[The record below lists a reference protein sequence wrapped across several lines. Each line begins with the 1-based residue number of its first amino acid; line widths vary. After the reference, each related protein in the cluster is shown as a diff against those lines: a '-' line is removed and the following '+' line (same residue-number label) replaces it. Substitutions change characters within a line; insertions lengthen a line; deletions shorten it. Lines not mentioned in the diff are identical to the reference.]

1 MAAKEARRGEKI
13 SVRVC
18 NKMCSLKLDFYAK
31 QTTPTIERPP
41 AVIVR
46 YINIHAE
53 HLDVKYNGNNRY
65 YAADCFVNS
74 RPIFARLL
82 WRIYPR
88 RAVRNVGRRIY
99 WRYMLFWACCSLVNW
114 SSCIIVNNI
123 LYPQAEI
130 RVWLVK
136 YWRYCYSEGTITKK
150 ISLGNR

>member
-18 NKMCSLKLDFYAK
+18 NKMCSLKRDFYAK
-31 QTTPTIERPP
+31 QTTSTIERPP

-74 RPIFARLL
+74 RPIFARLMSKFHSKIL
-82 WRIYPR
+82 WRLRPNANISNPCCGEFTHDVPFEVWDVVFTGDICSFGH
-88 RAVRNVGRRIY
+88 AV
-99 WRYMLFWACCSLVNW
+99 L
-114 SSCIIVNNI
+114 SSTEV
-123 LYPQAEI
+123 
-130 RVWLVK
+130 VV
-136 YWRYCYSEGTITKK
+136 
-150 ISLGNR
+150 